1 MGRIKIEIVE
11 TITEEFP
18 ATEQVCT
25 KETATDKVEPDYNGK
40 SKVVFDRE
48 FSVQNVTKTRER
60 KVELLSQEIE
70 DGSKFNLSAVIAAIN
85 NLKLE
90 ASIPVLTPFE
100 YPSAGTK
107 QFAEGQQ

>member
-60 KVELLSQEIE
+60 KVALLSQEIE

-90 ASIPVLTPFE
+90 TVVPVSYVFPN
-100 YPSAGTK
+100 P
-107 QFAEGQQ
+107 QQEPQQ